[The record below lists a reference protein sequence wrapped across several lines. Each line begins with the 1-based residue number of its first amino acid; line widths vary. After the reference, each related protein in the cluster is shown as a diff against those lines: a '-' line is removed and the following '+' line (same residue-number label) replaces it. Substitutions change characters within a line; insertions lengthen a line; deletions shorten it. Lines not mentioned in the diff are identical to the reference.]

1 MTMDATPP
9 PAPVRANTFYSNL
22 GLIPFALAH
31 FLPFLAYF
39 TGVTTTALWLFFV
52 LFFVRQWAVT
62 AGYHRYFAHKAFET
76 SRVFQFILAFL
87 AQATAQKGV
96 LWWAGHH
103 RAHHQYSDREGDLHS
118 ALRDG
123 FYHSHMGWLFNG
135 TEETDWDRIKD
146 FAKFPELVW
155 LDTFW
160 FVPPVLTG
168 VLSWFIAG
176 WSGVW
181 FSFFGSTVLMWH
193 NTFTINSLAHVW
205 GSRRYETKDT
215 SRNNWIL
222 AITTLG
228 EGWHNNH
235 HYYSASARNGFYWWE
250 VDVTYYILKLLSYV
264 GIVWN
269 LRPVP
274 KRVLEE
280 GRRRSVKATAEEEE
294 AVAASASVATEA
306 V

>member
-1 MTMDATPP
+1 MTMDVTP
-9 PAPVRANTFYSNL
+9 PAPVRANTLYSKL
-22 GLIPFALAH
+22 GVIPFIIAH
-31 FLPFLAYF
+31 FMPFLAYF
-39 TGVTTTALWLFFV
+39 TGVTNTAVWFF
-52 LFFVRQWAVT
+52 LISFFVRQWAVT
-62 AGYHRYFAHKAFET
+62 AGYHRYFAHKAYET

-87 AQATAQKGV
+87 AQATAQKGA
-96 LWWAGHH
+96 LWWAAHH

-118 ALRDG
+118 PVRDG
-123 FYHSHMGWLFNG
+123 FLYSHMGWLFAD

-155 LDTFW
+155 LDRYW
-160 FVPPVLTG
+160 WLPPFLTG
-168 VLSWFIAG
+168 VLAFVVGG
-176 WSGVW
+176 WSTLW
-181 FSFFGSTVLMWH
+181 FGFFGSTVLMWH

-205 GSRRYETKDT
+205 GSRRFKTKDT
-215 SRNNWIL
+215 SRNNPIL

-250 VDVTYYILKLLSYV
+250 IDVTYYVLRILSV
-264 GIVWN
+264 FGIVWN

-280 GRRRSVKATAEEEE
+280 GRRPIVESSEASDDSVP
-294 AVAASASVATEA
+294 AAVATEA